1 MRAVSLAVT
10 RFKTSVC
17 VMRAFEWDEDFAPG
31 FVAVR
36 EAAYGSTSFR
46 EDWDFVVNLYYP
58 SMADLDR
65 KATGI

>member
-1 MRAVSLAVT
+1 
-10 RFKTSVC
+10 
-17 VMRAFEWDEDFAPG
+17 MRAFEWDEDFAPG

-58 SMADLDR
+58 SIADLTEKRLAFRARTVDH
-65 KATGI
+65 KAMI